1 MKEQVVD
8 KIWKGG
14 GGWWNRQEALKIF
27 HPSIIKPTPSFPAP
41 PPFLVK
47 ISYPLITAI
56 FEKSHPSPAP
66 PLMKGGGGAFWLL
79 SKLITWYLIMETKRV
94 EDEGMIMY
102 SKLFPFY
109 YETNVSYCVSDVYVN
124 SN

>member
-1 MKEQVVD
+1 
-8 KIWKGG
+8 
-14 GGWWNRQEALKIF
+14 
-27 HPSIIKPTPSFPAP
+27 
-41 PPFLVK
+41 
-47 ISYPLITAI
+47 
-56 FEKSHPSPAP
+56 
-66 PLMKGGGGAFWLL
+66 MKGEGGAFWLL

-109 YETNVSYCVSDVYVN
+109 YETNISYCVSDVYVN

>member
-1 MKEQVVD
+1 
-8 KIWKGG
+8 
-14 GGWWNRQEALKIF
+14 
-27 HPSIIKPTPSFPAP
+27 
-41 PPFLVK
+41 
-47 ISYPLITAI
+47 
-56 FEKSHPSPAP
+56 
-66 PLMKGGGGAFWLL
+66 MKGGGGAFWLL